1 MVRASSGHIGD
12 NERSDGFRQHHHFTS
27 EPHLLFFAIILV
39 SENGA
44 ALNVSRFS
52 KNPTALI
59 FEFLRAFKSAR
70 TPRRS
75 EAATT
80 RTVFVKSDILL
91 LPNTDFARLEID
103 FVEFAGVKVPKPEQF
118 G

>member
-1 MVRASSGHIGD
+1 M
-12 NERSDGFRQHHHFTS
+12 
-27 EPHLLFFAIILV
+27 FFAIILV

-80 RTVFVKSDILL
+80 RAAFAKSDILL